1 MSVDL
6 TTKSQHY
13 LTEMLQT
20 FVIIAIGIVSIL
32 MSKYFT
38 MSNNFLGN
46 GIIWGLVGYLA
57 TSIYVIF
64 SDNKGLSINNKIK
77 NFIRNITTP
86 INLILIGCIW
96 IFIGTLLTSKYQ
108 WSTHIVI
115 SYGLIAGYISTQ
127 LPS

>member
-1 MSVDL
+1 
-6 TTKSQHY
+6 
-13 LTEMLQT
+13 
-20 FVIIAIGIVSIL
+20 

-38 MSNNFLGN
+38 LSNNFFGN
-46 GIIWGLVGYLA
+46 GIIWGLVGYLT

-64 SDNKGLSINNKIK
+64 SDNKGLSLNNKIK

-96 IFIGTLLTSKYQ
+96 IFIGTILTSKYQ
-108 WSTHIVI
+108 WAAPIVI
-115 SYGLIAGYISTQ
+115 SYGLITGYINTQ